1 MVHSRVVWLFDQLCC
16 ACSVVGRSPRKS
28 TVVLRSALVS
38 RNLRGLRVWL
48 WPRPIIGRPEVI
60 VFLFVI
66 AAAAGAT
73 IRWVVTTHWQ
83 KLGTWSLN
91 TTGAWILGLL
101 ASFGDPIMTVIG
113 TAGIGAMTTVSGLVR
128 ELADLLSR
136 SRLLAGAYFVAT
148 LLSGVLAAWV
158 GIRWGFS

>member
-1 MVHSRVVWLFDQLCC
+1 
-16 ACSVVGRSPRKS
+16 
-28 TVVLRSALVS
+28 
-38 RNLRGLRVWL
+38 
-48 WPRPIIGRPEVI
+48 
-60 VFLFVI
+60 
-66 AAAAGAT
+66 
-73 IRWVVTTHWQ
+73 
-83 KLGTWSLN
+83 
-91 TTGAWILGLL
+91 
-101 ASFGDPIMTVIG
+101 MTVIG